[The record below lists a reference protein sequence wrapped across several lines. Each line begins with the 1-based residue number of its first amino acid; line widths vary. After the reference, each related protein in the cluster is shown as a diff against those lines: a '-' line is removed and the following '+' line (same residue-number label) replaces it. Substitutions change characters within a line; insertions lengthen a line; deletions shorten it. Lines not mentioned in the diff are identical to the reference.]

1 MEVEKNNCH
10 CGIRSAQAYQPNF
23 KLGQDVW
30 YIADGSLAHGLVV
43 GVKLNEDNCSSSFP
57 KYIYSV
63 SSYSK
68 MLDQSE
74 LFDSEVK
81 ALQKLAS
88 DLAFKVERV
97 QSRLKELKA
106 D

>member
-1 MEVEKNNCH
+1 METNNCH
-10 CGIRSAQAYQPNF
+10 CGIYEVKDQPNF
-23 KLGQDVW
+23 KLGQNVW
-30 YIADGSLAHGLVV
+30 YIADGSIASGVV
-43 GVKLNEDNCSSSFP
+43 FGVEFDLRNFL
-57 KYIYSV
+57 KYIYRV
-63 SSYSK
+63 SSTSK

-88 DLAFKVERV
+88 DLAFKAERV